1 MFSSGRETACD
12 KQAPS
17 PPQQT
22 FNGPDEEKEL
32 ELKADDASSIS
43 PSHYE
48 DEGNTRILGLD
59 ALNPDFS
66 LHSFLRSAGVN
77 NYHHVIDQS
86 PSEAAKFL
94 SPFRWSLSKKI
105 IVLSG
110 AFMASTLAAYSA
122 GAYALSAEPLRRRWD
137 LTDAQFN
144 AGITVFVAGFGFA
157 PMILAPVSEVH
168 GRYWVFVGSG
178 VVFFVGTLGCALT
191 NNYIGM
197 LFSRFVTGSGAAVY
211 ATLTGGVVSDL
222 YTKEHRNTPMALYSL
237 SIMIGT
243 GLGPLVSG
251 VVVVDN
257 LGWRWIFFLQAIAI
271 GTTTAI
277 IFLFFGETRSNVLLH
292 RKCRSL
298 NKAQAEATGIR
309 FQPATGVNLQMEISI
324 IWKSF
329 AFPLRLL
336 FTESVVFWFSVWVS
350 FAWAILY
357 MQFSSIGI
365 VFRTVYDF
373 NNTQVGAVYASVI
386 VGSILST
393 ILAVVQEPI
402 TRLLLPHSLAT
413 NSPERRLLSPCIQSI
428 LLPIGLFWFGW
439 TSRSSISWISPSL
452 AIGSCTMGIFSI
464 YLAVFNYFADTYH
477 RYASSALASQ
487 SMCRNLLAGIFPLFT
502 NIMLRNLTFGGAGS
516 LLGGLGLLLTVI
528 PWLLFFYGRTIRARS
543 PFAKELADP

>member
-1 MFSSGRETACD
+1 MFSTSREQGRDGQT
-12 KQAPS
+12 
-17 PPQQT
+17 PP
-22 FNGPDEEKEL
+22 FNIPDEEKDL
-32 ELKADDASSIS
+32 ELKADDASSIA

-48 DEGNTRILGLD
+48 DEGAVAPLILGLD

-66 LHSFLRSAGVN
+66 LHGFLRTAGVDPSRI
-77 NYHHVIDQS
+77 IDHS
-86 PSEAAKFL
+86 PHEAHKYL
-94 SPFRWSLSKKI
+94 SPFRWSPSKKI

-122 GAYALSAEPLRRRWD
+122 GAYALSAGPLRRRWSISD
-137 LTDAQFN
+137 TEFN
-144 AGITVFVAGFGFA
+144 AGITVFVAGFGWA

-178 VVFFVGTLGCALT
+178 VVFFVGTLGCAFT

-251 VVVVDN
+251 VVVDN
-257 LGWRWIFFLQAIAI
+257 LGWRWIFYLQAIAI

-277 IFLFFGETRSNVLLH
+277 LFLFFGETRSNVLLH
-292 RKCRSL
+292 RKCHVL
-298 NKAQAEATGIR
+298 NKLQAATTNIR
-309 FQPATGVNLQMEISI
+309 FQPATGENLELDISI
-324 IWKSF
+324 LWKSF

-336 FTESVVFWFSVWVS
+336 FTESVVFWFSLWAS

-373 NNTQVGAVYASVI
+373 NSTQVGAVYASVI
-386 VGSILST
+386 IGSIIST
-393 ILAVVQEPI
+393 LLAVVQEPI
-402 TRLLLPHSLAT
+402 TRFLLPKSMVG

-439 TSRSSISWISPSL
+439 TSRSSISWISPTL
-452 AIGSCTMGIFSI
+452 AIGSITMGIFSI
-464 YLAVFNYFADTYH
+464 YLAVFNYLADTYH

-487 SMCRNLLAGIFPLFT
+487 SMCRNLMGGLFPLFT
-502 NIMLRNLTFGGAGS
+502 NIMLRNLGYGGAGS
-516 LLGGLGLLLTVI
+516 LLGGLGLLLTAI

-543 PFAKELADP
+543 PFAKELQDP